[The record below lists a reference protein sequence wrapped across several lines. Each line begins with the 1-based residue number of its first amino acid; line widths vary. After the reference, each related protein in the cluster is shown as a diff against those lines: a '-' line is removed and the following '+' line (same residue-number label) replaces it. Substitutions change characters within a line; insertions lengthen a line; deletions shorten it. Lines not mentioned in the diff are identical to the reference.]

1 MRVQSAGQHHFYPRS
16 MVSSAWTF
24 RLVDLPGIR
33 IYTAELGYVLPAQ
46 YPRVSHP
53 RSCHRNSRH
62 WFRCAMLV
70 MPSPQH
76 PTALC
81 CCHVSRYIHLISG
94 VSSTRPL
101 VHRPC
106 VCIWRL
112 RHLPISTSV
121 FGGCC
126 RLPSFSSIQSIRVIQ
141 ISSSY
146 FALKGIGLAVGPP
159 REHSMTSSATS
170 FVWLK
175 ELE

>member
-1 MRVQSAGQHHFYPRS
+1 

-33 IYTAELGYVLPAQ
+33 IYTAELGYVLPAL
-46 YPRVSHP
+46 YPRVSHR

-76 PTALC
+76 PTGLC

-101 VHRPC
+101 MASICCMYIVPA
-106 VCIWRL
+106 
-112 RHLPISTSV
+112 SA
-121 FGGCC
+121 FGGYVIC
-126 RLPSFSSIQSIRVIQ
+126 RSLRRCSAAVADFHPSLQYKSIRVIQ

-146 FALKGIGLAVGPP
+146 FALEGIGLAVGPP
-159 REHSMTSSATS
+159 REHSMTGSATS